1 MRAVTTSTFGRWFW
15 IVLAA
20 MLSACGGADTVQYFE
35 TTLTLE
41 IEAIEAI
48 EATFSTESVEY
59 TVACANSANSL
70 PGADPLRFEGSL
82 ELAGVGADPEIPT
95 WVWREV
101 AAFPAGECS
110 VQLRGRNGDGEV
122 IWTLVEPLV
131 VAHDMPTEF
140 YHFVGS
146 NLFSE
151 VRGAQG
157 DAELI
162 TETPRASGST
172 GAHSVEYTL
181 SCDGSGDVFLD
192 DSFSDAVTIDGNLLV
207 SGESTA
213 DFGSG
218 PVPTSIWQQLF
229 ESLPAGPC
237 RVELRA
243 LNEAGELLCTVDY
256 GINIAPSTVTQLH
269 AFIQCAE

>member
-110 VQLRGRNGDGEV
+110 VQLRGRNGDSEV

-192 DSFSDAVTIDGNLLV
+192 DSFSDAVTIDGDLLV

-218 PVPTSIWQQLF
+218 PVPTASGSSCSSPFQ
-229 ESLPAGPC
+229 PG
-237 RVELRA
+237 RA
-243 LNEAGELLCTVDY
+243 ASSCVL
-256 GINIAPSTVTQLH
+256 
-269 AFIQCAE
+269 